1 MGIYKVSC
9 HKGKGGEEM
18 KNITCECGHINTYG
32 TVLCQACGQALTEEA
47 KKETIHDMRYEGSAR
62 RSQTYNKTI
71 IDQIWNFFSSV
82 KVGVT
87 IIIVTLIASAVGT
100 IFPQE
105 MYIPPNIDPAVHY
118 ADQYGSLGT
127 LYYTLGFHNLY
138 SSWWY
143 LLLIGMLGTSI
154 IIASLDRG
162 IPLYKS
168 LKNQR
173 VTRHDQFM
181 KKQRL
186 VSAVSSSAIK
196 EQDYELVKEKLK
208 KKRYKIREENG
219 NILAEKNRFSRWGA
233 YVNHVGL
240 IIFLIGGV
248 LRFVPGFYVD
258 ELLWIEEGETYE
270 IPGTDKEYSL
280 KNEQFIFEQY
290 QQGEAP
296 EVFDAALERNGI
308 IAKNFQSNVVLYKNG
323 ENGEQTE
330 IKSDQIRVNEPLK
343 FEGFAV
349 YQVDF
354 RLNQFQKMSFS
365 LDSKAD
371 PSKSYGSF
379 TVDLF
384 NPARTYELNDGAKV
398 ELKGYYPDY
407 AGINANGEP
416 ESKSP
421 VPNNPAFLFSMIT
434 PETPNGETAFLGIQ
448 QNVEPLGENQFKLS
462 FAGLDT
468 RNISGLTVRK
478 DLTLWILALGGFIFM
493 IGVIQGAYWNH
504 RRLWIKRSGETTYI
518 SGLTNKNWLGLKR
531 ELDGAMEGTSFPP
544 LHDQKESS
552 TERKEGTA

>member
-1 MGIYKVSC
+1 
-9 HKGKGGEEM
+9 M

-47 KKETIHDMRYEGSAR
+47 KKEAIHDMRYEGSAR

-87 IIIVTLIASAVGT
+87 IIIVTLIASAIGT

-105 MYIPPNIDPAVHY
+105 MYIPPNINPAVHY

-186 VSAVSSSAIK
+186 VNSVSSSTIK
-196 EQDYELVKEKLK
+196 EEDYELVKEKLK

-330 IKSDQIRVNEPLK
+330 VKKDQIRVNEPLK
-343 FEGFAV
+343 FDGFAV

-468 RNISGLTVRK
+468 RNISGLTIRK
-478 DLTLWILALGGFIFM
+478 DLTLWVLALGGLIFM
-493 IGVIQGAYWNH
+493 IGVMQGSYWNH
-504 RRLWIKRSGETTYI
+504 RRLWIKRSGEITYI

-531 ELDGAMEGTSFPP
+531 ELDGVMEGTGFPL
-544 LHDQKESS
+544 LHDQREQFN
-552 TERKEGTA
+552 ERKEGTA